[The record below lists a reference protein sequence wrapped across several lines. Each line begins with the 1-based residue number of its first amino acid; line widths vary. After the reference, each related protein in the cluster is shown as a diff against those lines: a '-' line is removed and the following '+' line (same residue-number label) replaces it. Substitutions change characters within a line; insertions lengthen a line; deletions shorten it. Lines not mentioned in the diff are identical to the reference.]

1 VTAGNLG
8 RHPLPR
14 WRRGRKEPICVG
26 QGVLERDPQSRGAL
40 RPAAIAGRAHQGRA
54 VDAGAGALH
63 LHPRRSDGSETLG
76 ARGVGVAIEAVP
88 VACPNV
94 LIGVSTGSWI
104 EPDVERRVR
113 LLSTWGSLPPESRPD
128 FASVNPWGGAGDG
141 PKDRAAA
148 GRSRR
153 EDAPPL
159 ARRRSR
165 RLADARVRAG
175 TWLRRPYRTRRHV
188 DDARRQFLP
197 ETMLNWLMRRWSRPP
212 DRSGRPAVEARLAK
226 RKRPANEQEAYDAEG
241 R

>member
-1 VTAGNLG
+1 VF
-8 RHPLPR
+8 
-14 WRRGRKEPICVG
+14 
-26 QGVLERDPQSRGAL
+26 ERDPQSPGSTLPCRYCRKSSPGTRG
-40 RPAAIAGRAHQGRA
+40 RCGGWRAAPSSSPVGRLGDARSERCGSAIGA
-54 VDAGAGALH
+54 V
-63 LHPRRSDGSETLG
+63 PRRLSE
-76 ARGVGVAIEAVP
+76 RP
-88 VACPNV
+88 D
-94 LIGVSTGSWI
+94 GVSTGSWI